1 MRRYRRRLRRGV
13 RRAAPLQ
20 RRAER
25 SRELQAR

>member
-25 SRELQAR
+25 S